1 MKLTKRGKRLRA
13 LLILAGIVAFSYG
26 TEWVLTHH
34 KVYGNCRYT
43 IEGKECDLLRWE
55 KNK

>member
-34 KVYGNCRYT
+34 KVYGNCHYT
-43 IEGKECDLLRWE
+43 IEGKECELLRWE
-55 KNK
+55 RN